1 MNLGCYKTL
10 SVLILN
16 QPCIISQVK
25 GKTETNVFKKVSLK
39 NSL

>member
-16 QPCIISQVK
+16 QPCVISQVK

>member
-25 GKTETNVFKKVSLK
+25 GKTETNVFKKASLK